1 MYFANIKLK
10 INFFLGKNLD
20 LNASNVKVSS
30 QTRTETTTETY
41 IELGNTVPENQ
52 YDSLSGQD
60 NYMNTNVS

>member
-41 IELGNTVPENQ
+41 TELGNTVPENQ